1 MQILMIDAPPLFRD
15 FLKNKLSAEKI
26 VIEQA
31 QIKRDA
37 ATKIL
42 SMLPD
47 LVIIDSDKYLT
58 GIVEIMEKKTSN
70 PNTASIPT
78 IITGPVTNSDTLTDL
93 MHLGMTYYFT
103 KPLQY
108 DKFYEAIAKIC
119 RTQCIIDKTP
129 CILETHINGNLIFA
143 ELTEGL
149 NRDKLS
155 LLKYRLAD
163 LISINKISSPK
174 LVLLITGMSLTFVDG
189 FNLELLFNSLVSTPG
204 LSATDITVLTL
215 DPFTKELINGHKEYK
230 GIKVVTNII
239 ASLNY
244 LVDST
249 VSREISDLIIDKILS
264 AKEEKEPP
272 IIELRFREEADERRK
287 IIEELTESEYEN

>member
-1 MQILMIDAPPLFRD
+1 MQILMIDAPPFFRD
-15 FLKNKLSAEKI
+15 FLKNKLSAEKV

-31 QIKRDA
+31 QTRRDA

-58 GIVEIMEKKTSN
+58 GIVEIMEKKADN

-78 IITGPVTNSDTLTDL
+78 IITGPATNSDTLTDL

-108 DKFYEAIAKIC
+108 DSFYEVIAKIC
-119 RTQCIIDKTP
+119 RVQCIVDKTP

-143 ELTEGL
+143 ELTQGL
-149 NRDKLS
+149 NRDKMS
-155 LLKYRLAD
+155 LLKYRIAD
-163 LISINKISSPK
+163 LISINKLTSPK
-174 LVLLITGMSLTFVDG
+174 LVLLMTGMSLSFVDG
-189 FNLELLFNSLVSTPG
+189 FNLELLFNSLISTPG
-204 LSATDITVLTL
+204 LSANDITVLTL
-215 DPFTKELINGHKEYK
+215 DPFTRELINGHKEYK

-239 ASLNY
+239 MSLND

-264 AKEEKEPP
+264 QKEENEPP
-272 IIELRFREEADERRK
+272 IIDLRFRDESDERRK
-287 IIEELTESEYEN
+287 VIEELIENEN

>member
-1 MQILMIDAPPLFRD
+1 MQILMIDAPPFFRD
-15 FLKNKLSAEKI
+15 FLKNKLSAEKV

-31 QIKRDA
+31 QTRRDA

-58 GIVEIMEKKTSN
+58 GIVEIMEKKADN

-78 IITGPVTNSDTLTDL
+78 IITGPATNSDTLTDL

-108 DKFYEAIAKIC
+108 DSFYEVIAKIC
-119 RTQCIIDKTP
+119 RVQCIVDKTP

-143 ELTEGL
+143 ELTQGL
-149 NRDKLS
+149 NRDKMS
-155 LLKYRLAD
+155 LLKYRIAD
-163 LISINKISSPK
+163 LISINKLTSPK
-174 LVLLITGMSLTFVDG
+174 LILLMTGMSLSFVDG

-204 LSATDITVLTL
+204 LSANDITVLTL
-215 DPFTKELINGHKEYK
+215 DPFTRELINGHKEYK

-239 ASLNY
+239 MSLND

-264 AKEEKEPP
+264 QKEENEPP
-272 IIELRFREEADERRK
+272 IIDLRFRDESDERRK
-287 IIEELTESEYEN
+287 VIEELIENEN